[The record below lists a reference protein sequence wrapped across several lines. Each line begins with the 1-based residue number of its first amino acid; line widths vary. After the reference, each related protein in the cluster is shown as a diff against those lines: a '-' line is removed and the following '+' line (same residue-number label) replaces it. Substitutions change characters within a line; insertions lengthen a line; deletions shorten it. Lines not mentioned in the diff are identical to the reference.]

1 MADSGTCYAQ
11 KVTPP
16 PSKVSLPSD
25 TTRAERHHDEKI
37 EAKSELELP
46 DVVVMGKDRMV
57 RMSRDKKTIS
67 PDSPTLLQPD
77 SPYQPLTTWFR
88 QQTTKP
94 EQQRDDRNLYRSTWI
109 HLMGGM
115 HTSLIAEAGWWQKL
129 IMGQSHLRGWI
140 DHSAGAYDNS
150 QHTLGGASGR
160 LSIEMTP
167 QVTAMLSGQYERSG
181 RGLYGSPFSEFK
193 RVGQSGDISGELIY
207 DTDTLSDSRIGFK
220 LGGMTLQS
228 DTLSN
233 QYARTSDFWYQ
244 IHSAVAA
251 EWQGIEWTASA
262 NYLRE
267 SLELEADTSATRSH
281 MGEIELKAHAPLTNR
296 IAAQA
301 GIAFQSAHSDV
312 GGDDSRMAPFAR
324 LNVMVSNRVG
334 LTGKISTGY
343 DYQPFYN
350 WHARNPYISHRTPS
364 APSETDLSLHLRSD
378 LRVTKRIKTYFRF
391 SRSWMD
397 VMYTWQ
403 RLSPSALF
411 RPMAIKNTRLTE
423 IEAGVSTDISRKTH
437 LQASIVGYSEK
448 IDTESFVPSRH
459 GLPYRPDYRIPVR
472 VKIQLLSGFF
482 LDVHADIL
490 GERPTKLYSEDR
502 LPSIAVLGTTLSKEY
517 KSFSAVFTVNNILDT
532 RYVWW
537 EGYPENGITVL
548 AGLQAKFE

>member
-1 MADSGTCYAQ
+1 MADSDPGHAQ

-25 TTRAERHHDEKI
+25 TTRSERPPDDKI
-37 EAKSELELP
+37 DAKSELELP

-67 PDSPTLLQPD
+67 PESPTLLQPD

-88 QQTTKP
+88 QQTAKP
-94 EQQRDDRNLYRSTWI
+94 EQQRGNRDVYRSTWI
-109 HLMGGM
+109 HLLGGM
-115 HTSLIAEAGWWQKL
+115 HTSFIAEAGWWQKL

-160 LSIEMTP
+160 LSVEMAP
-167 QVTAMLSGQYERSG
+167 QVTGILSGQYERSG
-181 RGLYGSPFSEFK
+181 RGLHGSAFSEFK
-193 RVGQSGDISGELIY
+193 REGQSGVISGELVY
-207 DTDTLSDSRIGFK
+207 DTDTLSDSRIGFR

-228 DTLSN
+228 DTLSD
-233 QYARTSDFWYQ
+233 QYAKTFDFWYQ

-262 NYLRE
+262 HYMRE

-281 MGEIELKAHAPLTNR
+281 LGEIELKAHAPLTNR

-301 GIAFQSAHSDV
+301 GVAFQATHSDV

-324 LNVMVSNRVG
+324 LNLMVSNRLG

-343 DYQPFYN
+343 DYQSFSDWYA
-350 WHARNPYISHRTPS
+350 HNPYVSHRTPTI
-364 APSETDLSLHLRSD
+364 PSETSLALHLRSD
-378 LRVTKRIKTYFRF
+378 LRVTKRIKAYFRF

-403 RLSPSALF
+403 RLSPSGLF
-411 RPMAIKNTRLTE
+411 RPMVIKDTRLTE
-423 IEAGVSTDISRKTH
+423 IEAGVSTDISQKTH

-448 IDTESFVPSRH
+448 IDTESFIPSRH
-459 GLPYRPDYRIPVR
+459 GLPYRPEYRIPVR
-472 VKIQLLSGFF
+472 LKIELLSGFF

-490 GERPTKLYSEDR
+490 GERPTKLYSDDR

-517 KSFSAVFTVNNILDT
+517 TSFSAVLTVNNVLDT

-537 EGYPENGITVL
+537 EGYLENGITVL
-548 AGLQAKFE
+548 AGLQANFE